1 MNRLWVKALKKHKI
15 IANADVPCGWGEE
28 KDVLREILREMDY
41 PCPMWLDK
49 HEKEF
54 ESFRR
59 TVFKADHFIE
69 EISFDELEV
78 IFLDDADAPKRRSSD
93 PRNQF

>member
-1 MNRLWVKALKKHKI
+1 MNRLWVKALKRHRI
-15 IANADVPCGWGEE
+15 IKNADAPCQWDEQEE
-28 KDVLREILREMDY
+28 VLREMLREMDY

-49 HEKEF
+49 HIKEF

-59 TVFKADHFIE
+59 TVFRPEHFIE
-69 EISFDELEV
+69 DVPFDELEV
-78 IFLDDADAPKRRSSD
+78 IWLDDSGEKRKSKD